1 MNRNLVE
8 IQNIMDPV
16 YNEIIRA
23 PNEASLLYMADN
35 GRYVICTRSNRV
47 QLMMK
52 IRYCI
57 ISNANDVYII
67 QPSSLNFQVSINP
80 CS

>member
-35 GRYVICTRSNRV
+35 GRYVICTHSTC
-47 QLMMK
+47 LMMK

-67 QPSSLNFQVSINP
+67 QPSSLNFQVSIIP
-80 CS
+80 SS